1 MNRFVRDCAHSLV
14 VVFVVIV
21 VVGVC
26 LCDHMTTFEKT
37 RDGASLGSGSMAQ
50 AYKKGSDLKKAK
62 A

>member
-1 MNRFVRDCAHSLV
+1 MKRFVRDCAHSLV
-14 VVFVVIV
+14 VVVAVIV
-21 VVGVC
+21 VVVG

-50 AYKKGSDLKKAK
+50 AYKEGSDLKKAK